1 MKKPFACT
9 LHSPERRQ
17 RVRSRNIVRIL
28 AFCVGTVLVTPYVAW
43 SQTASPSFA
52 ASPEVYRVI
61 AENDQYRMILATW
74 KPGQR
79 DAWHSHGPTVG
90 NYFLTDCHLRAHTPD
105 GKSVEN
111 QRSAGFASVSGRV
124 ASHSVENIG
133 SSECKVIL
141 FEPK

>member
-1 MKKPFACT
+1 M
-9 LHSPERRQ
+9 
-17 RVRSRNIVRIL
+17 RSTKIFSIL
-28 AFCVGTVLVTPYVAW
+28 SLSVGTALVTPYTAW
-43 SQTASPSFA
+43 SQAVPQSFA
-52 ASPEVYRVI
+52 ASPDVYKVI
-61 AENDQYRMILATW
+61 AENEQYRMILATW

-111 QRSAGFASVSGRV
+111 QRNAGFASVSGRV

-133 SSECKVIL
+133 SSECRVIL